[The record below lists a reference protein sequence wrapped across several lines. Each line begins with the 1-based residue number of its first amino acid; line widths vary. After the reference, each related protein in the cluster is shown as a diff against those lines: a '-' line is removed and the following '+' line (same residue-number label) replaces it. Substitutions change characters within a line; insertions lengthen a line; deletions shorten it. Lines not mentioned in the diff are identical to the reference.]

1 MRIEQIT
8 TSKLIADE
16 GKVLIRKSDGYIV
29 GKEHSLGYDYYEAN
43 VPLSHPHAFTK
54 DDFEEIDMPS
64 EWKEPNPIR
73 QVKRLKRTDELIK
86 QNIAEMNSL
95 DLSASQA
102 LEVAHWYPKL
112 FETEGYTEGQP
123 IAMGTRVQYEG
134 KLYEARQEQT
144 IAAIYAPSIHTASL
158 WMEVVEDYNEE
169 GEENGTIDNPIPYE
183 GNMALEE
190 GKYYSQDGIVYL
202 CTRLTGAPV
211 YNALKDLVGI
221 YVELSE

>member
-8 TSKLIADE
+8 TSKLKADK
-16 GKVLIRKSDGYIV
+16 GKVLVRKSDGYIV
-29 GKEHSLGYDYYEAN
+29 GEEHSLGYDYYEAN

-73 QVKRLKRTDELIK
+73 QVTRLKRTDELIK

-102 LEVAHWYPKL
+102 LEVQHWFPTLY
-112 FETEGYTEGQP
+112 ETEGYTEGAT
-123 IAMGTRVQYEG
+123 IAKGARVQYEG
-134 KLYEARQEQT
+134 KLWEAMQDHT
-144 IAAIYAPSIHTASL
+144 ITSAFTPSIHTASL
-158 WMEVVEDYNEE
+158 WCEVVAE
-169 GEENGTIDNPIPYE
+169 GSEMGSLDNPIPYE

-190 GKYYSQDGIVYL
+190 GKYYTQEGVIYL
-202 CTRLTGAPV
+202 CTRATGVPV
-211 YNALKDLVGI
+211 YNALADLVDI
-221 YVELSE
+221 YVEIV

>member
-1 MRIEQIT
+1 MTIEQIT
-8 TSKLIADE
+8 TSKLKADE

-73 QVKRLKRTDELIK
+73 QVSRLKRTDELIK

-112 FETEGYTEGQP
+112 FETEGYEEGKP
-123 IAMGTRVQYEG
+123 IAMGVRVQYQG
-134 KLYEARQEQT
+134 KLWEVRQAHT
-144 IAAIYAPSIHTASL
+144 ITTAFAPSINTASL
-158 WMEVVEDYNEE
+158 WKEVTEE
-169 GEENGTIDNPIPYE
+169 GADVGTLENPIPYE
-183 GNMALEE
+183 GNMELEE
-190 GKYYSQDGIVYL
+190 GRYYSQDGVVYL
-202 CTRLTGAPV
+202 CTRSTGVPV

-221 YVELSE
+221 YVSVVE

>member
-8 TSKLIADE
+8 TSKLKADE

-54 DDFEEIDMPS
+54 DDFEEIDQPS
-64 EWKEPNPIR
+64 MWKEPNPIH
-73 QVKRLKRTDELIK
+73 QVSRLKRTDELIK

-102 LEVAHWYPKL
+102 LEVAHWYPVL
-112 FETEGYTEGQP
+112 FETEGYEEGKP
-123 IAMGTRVQYEG
+123 IFTGTRVQYYG
-134 KLYEARQEQT
+134 KLWECRQDHN
-144 IAAIYAPSIHTASL
+144 IASHFAPSLATASL
-158 WMEVVEDYNEE
+158 WKEVTEE
-169 GEENGTIDNPIPYE
+169 GADVGTLENPIPYE
-183 GNMALEE
+183 GNMELEE
-190 GKYYSQDGIVYL
+190 GKYYTQEGVVYL
-202 CTRLTGAPV
+202 CTRATGVPV

-221 YVELSE
+221 YVDVVTE